1 MNTNRLGNLRIY
13 LWAALA
19 MLLLYDYQ
27 AWVRDHPPTAATETV
42 PTAAAPSSTPGTTEL
57 GNRVPEAA
65 APSPGTA
72 APAAAGTAAA
82 PGTAVSAGS
91 PAAPVVDVRTD
102 VLDVDISTHGGT
114 LQRVDLLAYPR
125 VKGEATP
132 VRLENHDDAQS
143 LYDLQS
149 GLTGPE
155 GTAYPTHLAT
165 FASSQSNYALDGGN
179 VLTVPL
185 TWSEGGVTVTK
196 SFVFHRGQYRIE
208 LDYAVRNGGASP
220 WSARQYA
227 QILRNDPP
235 TKRSMFNVES
245 YAFHGPALWDG
256 GKFRRLDTTD
266 AQDSR
271 LSLEVRDGWVAALQ
285 HHFVS
290 AIVPP
295 RGAPW
300 HFGLGVQ
307 GQEYLLTATGPEQ
320 TVAPGATGQFEV
332 TLFTGPKLQGQ
343 LEATSPELGHVADY
357 GRLWFLARPLYVALS
372 WVHKATGNWGV
383 AIIVVTFLLKLLFYP
398 LSEASGRS
406 MAKMKTLQP
415 RIKNLQETFADDR
428 E

>member
-91 PAAPVVDVRTD
+91 PAAPVVHVRTD

-235 TKRSMFNVES
+235 T
-245 YAFHGPALWDG
+245 
-256 GKFRRLDTTD
+256 
-266 AQDSR
+266 
-271 LSLEVRDGWVAALQ
+271 
-285 HHFVS
+285 
-290 AIVPP
+290 
-295 RGAPW
+295 
-300 HFGLGVQ
+300 
-307 GQEYLLTATGPEQ
+307 
-320 TVAPGATGQFEV
+320 
-332 TLFTGPKLQGQ
+332 
-343 LEATSPELGHVADY
+343 
-357 GRLWFLARPLYVALS
+357 
-372 WVHKATGNWGV
+372 
-383 AIIVVTFLLKLLFYP
+383 
-398 LSEASGRS
+398 
-406 MAKMKTLQP
+406 
-415 RIKNLQETFADDR
+415 
-428 E
+428 